1 MMQAIHTHSST
12 EDKTKDIK
20 LNKILIKSKK
30 AVYSD
35 MAGNT
40 ITKMK
45 GDGYDFSEIRE
56 YVLGDDIKKISW
68 NTTAKTNK
76 LHIKLFNPSK
86 ELNINIVSLLGGS
99 VHFGSCKLKQDVIAE
114 VCAILAFSS
123 CAGGDPFGSF
133 IYTDELMCQTKKT
146 KKINGVKE
154 AVKSILSYD
163 SLYKQVDYANLGDNL
178 YTSFKQKS
186 VLFLIGDFAFAKGL
200 DIKALSK
207 KHDLMFIII
216 RDKIEEELAN
226 ISNITFKDPV
236 YKTTINSISNKRA
249 IDKYK
254 KTLQKS
260 DLEFEL
266 YLKKLGVSFVK
277 IYTHQNPI
285 HKLRELF
292 L

>member
-1 MMQAIHTHSST
+1 MKNAF
-12 EDKTKDIK
+12 EERFE
-20 LNKILIKSKK
+20 LGLVKI
-30 AVYSD
+30 
-35 MAGNT
+35 
-40 ITKMK
+40 
-45 GDGYDFSEIRE
+45 R
-56 YVLGDDIKKISW
+56 
-68 NTTAKTNK
+68 
-76 LHIKLFNPSK
+76 
-86 ELNINIVSLLGGS
+86 
-99 VHFGSCKLKQDVIAE
+99 Q
-114 VCAILAFSS
+114 
-123 CAGGDPFGSF
+123 
-133 IYTDELMCQTKKT
+133 
-146 KKINGVKE
+146 
-154 AVKSILSYD
+154 
-163 SLYKQVDYANLGDNL
+163 
-178 YTSFKQKS
+178 
-186 VLFLIGDFAFAKGL
+186 
-200 DIKALSK
+200 ALSK